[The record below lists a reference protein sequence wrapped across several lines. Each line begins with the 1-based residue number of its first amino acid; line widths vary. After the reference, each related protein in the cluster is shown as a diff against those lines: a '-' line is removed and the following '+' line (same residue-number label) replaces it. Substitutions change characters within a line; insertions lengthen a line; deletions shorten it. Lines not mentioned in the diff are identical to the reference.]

1 MNLHNFEW
9 ICLSTF
15 HSKRQNILFSETIL
29 VFPEYQLKVN
39 LHNFELMS
47 DLLSTFHQENVN
59 SKAIDTKRVDQ
70 TTLFDII

>member
-1 MNLHNFEW
+1 MLT
-9 ICLSTF
+9 STF

-70 TTLFDII
+70 TTLFDIIVPFIVK